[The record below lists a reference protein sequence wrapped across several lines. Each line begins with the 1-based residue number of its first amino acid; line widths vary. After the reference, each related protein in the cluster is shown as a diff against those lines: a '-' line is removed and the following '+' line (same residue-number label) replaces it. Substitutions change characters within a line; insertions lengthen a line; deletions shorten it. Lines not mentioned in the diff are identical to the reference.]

1 MSKKRTKSDKLHI
14 IFEKY
19 VKNVLGVNLI
29 FYVIKFKSNYS
40 CSRLTLKKSTDVIKK
55 NMVKSLDIFKYLT
68 TYKVFSKNIYKYDK
82 HLTAKITDEMNVNE
96 KYTYCLHINQP
107 AVVVSTNYKFTIKNN
122 EA

>member
-1 MSKKRTKSDKLHI
+1 MSLLSDKLHI

-55 NMVKSLDIFKYLT
+55 IWLNRLMYSSI
-68 TYKVFSKNIYKYDK
+68 
-82 HLTAKITDEMNVNE
+82 
-96 KYTYCLHINQP
+96 
-107 AVVVSTNYKFTIKNN
+107 
-122 EA
+122 

>member
-55 NMVKSLDIFKYLT
+55 NMVKSLDVFKYLT
-68 TYKVFSKNIYKYDK
+68 WLN
-82 HLTAKITDEMNVNE
+82 HLMYSSI
-96 KYTYCLHINQP
+96 
-107 AVVVSTNYKFTIKNN
+107 
-122 EA
+122 